1 MLRRDLLLQVSRQ
14 MIQAA
19 RRVLQ
24 QHVSSTNLR
33 GVVFEEKDVQETAET
48 AFGNS
53 SGIM

>member
-1 MLRRDLLLQVSRQ
+1 

-19 RRVLQ
+19 RKVLQ
-24 QHVSSTNLR
+24 HYVSSIEMK

-48 AFGNS
+48 SFGNS